1 MKELE
6 PKEETLPDEVLWTLQ
21 RCDGFLDLHMPARA
35 RAEWARIPAA
45 HQSHRAGVEI
55 LLRLAMEEQNW
66 AEAADLAEALTKR
79 YPDEPAYPVQL
90 AYCTRRKES
99 IAAARSILLEASR
112 RFKKT
117 AVIPYNLACYECQL
131 GHREEALTY
140 LKRAVKLNAGFIKMA
155 LDDEDLEPIWAL
167 LDIEENL

>member
-21 RCDGFLDLHMPARA
+21 RCDGFLDLRMPARA

-55 LLRLAMEEQNW
+55 LLRLAMEEKNW
-66 AEAADLAEALTKR
+66 AEAADLAEALAKR

-131 GHREEALTY
+131 GHADEAKKYLRSAIELDPQCRE
-140 LKRAVKLNAGFIKMA
+140 MA
-155 LDDEDLEPIWAL
+155 LEDPDLEILWSE
-167 LDIEENL
+167 IESW